1 MVLFYKTS
9 ASFIEWMS
17 LKTGLKA
24 WLDKTHS
31 GLLGFVFTFWSLVL
45 LILQMLLY
53 FSLFKYFFLIVGSP
67 IFAFLSEKTESII
80 TGQDFSFSFK
90 QLLKDIARGVLLAL
104 RNTLWQTVYMLSIL
118 FLSWFPVLGWMTPL
132 LAILIECY
140 YYGFSMLDYSM
151 ERYKK
156 TSSQSIHFIASQKG
170 LAIGNGLVFYM
181 LHLLP
186 FVGWVLAPSYAV
198 IAATLSLTNPNN
210 NQLKH

>member
-1 MVLFYKTS
+1 MVFFYKTS

-17 LKTGLKA
+17 LKTGLKT

-45 LILQMLLY
+45 LLLQMLLY

-67 IFAFLSEKTESII
+67 IFAYLSEKTESII
-80 TGQDFSFSFK
+80 TGQDFPFSFK
-90 QLLKDIARGVLLAL
+90 QLLKDMARGIMLAL

-118 FLSWFPVLGWMTPL
+118 LLSWFPVLGWMTPL

-151 ERYKK
+151 ERHKK
-156 TSSQSIHFIASQKG
+156 TSSQSIHFIGTHKG
-170 LAIGNGLVFYM
+170 LAIGNGLVFYL

-198 IAATLSLTNPNN
+198 IAATLSLTNPTS
-210 NQLKH
+210 NQLKK